1 MSRDWRY
8 LEIGDFLLIAEAVTG
23 IPAEVLGE
31 SDRVVSQA
39 DSALHVP
46 QSGFAGTEVY
56 PGFEDK
62 AAILCA
68 RLIQNHPLPDG
79 NKRTA
84 FLCMIEFIERN
95 GFRLRSRPGDSP
107 SSIADVLVGLAAH
120 TMSEQDF
127 IVWVTGRIR
136 ED

>member
-1 MSRDWRY
+1 MTPEWRY
-8 LEIGDFLLIAEAVTG
+8 LEIGDFLIIAEAVIG
-23 IPAEVLGE
+23 IPAEVLGA

-46 QSGFAGTEVY
+46 QSGFGGTEVY
-56 PGFEDK
+56 PGFADK

-84 FLCMIEFIERN
+84 FLSMVEFIERN
-95 GFRLRSRPGDSP
+95 GFRFEPLPADTA
-107 SSIADVLVGLAAH
+107 SSTADALVALAAH
-120 TMSEQDF
+120 EMSEQDF
-127 IVWVTGRIR
+127 IAWVSDRIR
-136 ED
+136 EA